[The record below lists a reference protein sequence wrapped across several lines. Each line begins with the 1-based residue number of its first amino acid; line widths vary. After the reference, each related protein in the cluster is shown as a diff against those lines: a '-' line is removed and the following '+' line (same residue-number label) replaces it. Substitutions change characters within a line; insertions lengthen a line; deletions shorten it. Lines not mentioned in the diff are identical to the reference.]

1 MGTESSPGGA
11 GALLGFRRPMKP
23 QGNKKKISA
32 SSLREAFRKI
42 IWPRRRLVLLGLVL
56 IAVNRASGMVLPAS
70 TRYLIDDVLAGGAE
84 GLLMPILLGLVAA
97 TSIQAISSF
106 TLTKLLSV
114 EAQLLIAELRAEV
127 HEHVLGLPV
136 RRFEDT
142 RSGEL
147 VSRVMNDVEGV
158 RNLVGTGLV
167 QLVGGILTAI
177 IAMVFLLKINVAMT
191 ALALVPM
198 ALFAVVSSLAFKRLR
213 PAFRERGKLQAE
225 VTGRLTESLGG
236 IRIIKGFHALAREND
251 IFRAGVMRI
260 FENVR
265 STLTTTAAVTSLG
278 TFFVGVASVV
288 ILGYGGRE
296 ILSEQMTVGEL
307 FSFTLFLALLIGP
320 IIQMANIG
328 TQMTEAFAGLDR
340 TAELLQQPGEDDDP
354 LRVEVMPRISGHLRF
369 EDVSFAYEEGE
380 PVLKGIDFEVQ
391 PGEVVALVGSSG
403 SGKSTL
409 ASIAVSFLSPDAG
422 RVLVDGVDLRT
433 VELASYR
440 SQLGLVLQDEFLFDG
455 TIRENLLFARPDA
468 SDEEVVEAARRAH
481 VTEFADR
488 MPEGLDTIIGER
500 GVKLSGGQKQR
511 VTIARAL
518 LADPRVLL
526 LDEATSSLD
535 TESESFIQE
544 SLGELL
550 AGRTTLVI
558 AHRLSTIQRADLI
571 LVIEDGEVVE
581 RGRHGDLMAQ
591 EGRYHRLYTLQA
603 RI

>member
-1 MGTESSPGGA
+1 M
-11 GALLGFRRPMKP
+11 
-23 QGNKKKISA
+23 
-32 SSLREAFRKI
+32 
-42 IWPRRRLVLLGLVL
+42 LLGLVL

-354 LRVEVMPRISGHLRF
+354 LRVEVMPRINGHLRF